1 LVLDNV
7 QMALLIIIDDNV
19 DSQTIFNKIRE
30 LCLNQIFFQL
40 YLRFFVRPRATSRVD
55 MSNFLLKTPYI
66 RCKVIKKGRFF
77 YYFDEAD
84 IQTIRGYD
92 LDFILQFGFGI
103 IPGEILN
110 VAHYGVWSFHHDDEE
125 KYRGSPSCFWEIY
138 NSDNVTGAILQRLTD
153 GPDVGVVLKK
163 GFLRTINYSY
173 AKNIDAVY
181 FESGRWPA
189 QVCIDIRNGNADYLN
204 APPSQTKA
212 PIFRAPNNLQMLL
225 FAIKMLRNFLATK
238 YNALFRHDQWN
249 IGIIYE
255 PIHVFLKPDAKPKI
269 HYLQHPKKGKFLA
282 DPFGILKNKKLIILC
297 EDFDYRSFK
306 GTISSIE
313 LIDGTRPSQPVVAI
327 DLPIHTSYPYLFE
340 YQGEFYCIPY
350 TSRAREIS
358 LYKAQKFPHRW
369 IRVATLIRNIAGLDT
384 TVFQYEGLWWLT
396 CADKEQG
403 YFHNL
408 LIWYAPDLLGPWKP
422 HAANPVKTDIRSV
435 RPAGTPFMYNGYLY
449 RPAQDC
455 SRTYGGQ
462 IVLNRVIR
470 LTPTEFKE
478 EQAAVIKPYTN
489 SPFPDGVHTVSAVG
503 DITLIDAKRFI
514 FIGSAFKH
522 VLVRWFTKVLRA
534 SVQASKSS
542 PQVGQG

>member
-1 LVLDNV
+1 MALDNA

-19 DSQTIFNKIRE
+19 DSQTLSNKIRG

-55 MSNFLLKTPYI
+55 MSNIFLKTPYI

-77 YYFDEAD
+77 YYIDEAD

-92 LDFILQFGFGI
+92 LDFILQFGSGI

-138 NSDNVTGAILQRLTD
+138 NGDNVNGAILQRLTD
-153 GPDVGVVLKK
+153 RADVGIILKK

-181 FESGRWPA
+181 FESARWPA
-189 QVCIDIRNGNADYLN
+189 QVCIDIRNGNADYLS

-212 PIFRAPNNLQMLL
+212 PMFRAPNNLQMLL

-255 PIHVFLKPDAKPKI
+255 PIHVFLKPDVKPKI

-282 DPFGILKNKKLIILC
+282 DPFGILTNKKLIILC

-327 DLPIHTSYPYLFE
+327 DLPFHTSYPYLFE
-340 YQGEFYCIPY
+340 YQGEFYCIPD
-350 TSRAREIS
+350 TSRDREIS
-358 LYKAQKFPHRW
+358 LYKAQKFPYSW
-369 IRVATLIRNIAGLDT
+369 IRVATLIRNIVGLDT

-396 CADKEQG
+396 CTDQG
-403 YFHNL
+403 SYFNL
-408 LIWYAPDLLGPWKP
+408 FVWYAPDLLGPWKP
-422 HAANPVKTDIRSV
+422 NAANPVKTDVRST
-435 RPAGTPFMYNGYLY
+435 RPAVILLCTTAIYT
-449 RPAQDC
+449 AQLKIVREPMEDGLC
-455 SRTYGGQ
+455 S
-462 IVLNRVIR
+462 
-470 LTPTEFKE
+470 
-478 EQAAVIKPYTN
+478 
-489 SPFPDGVHTVSAVG
+489 
-503 DITLIDAKRFI
+503 
-514 FIGSAFKH
+514 IG
-522 VLVRWFTKVLRA
+522 
-534 SVQASKSS
+534 
-542 PQVGQG
+542 